1 MIAISTHFFYD
12 GVDSRFLN
20 IGLFR
25 EDKKISGDIAFS
37 QSIEYED
44 AGNGGTPFFKNLSR
58 SASSFEFLVAKFNN
72 LTQEILPLTV
82 KDRIDIMDFLIKDSP
97 REFIDLDAGSDIKT
111 YCTFKNASMETSPT
125 LRGFLRVTMELY
137 GYGSYLN
144 AVYSKNLVR
153 ENTKTIEVWNK
164 SNCESHI
171 NPIIEVDFTDTSG
184 LGYFQIE
191 NLNTHESIKV
201 YGKPGKYIVYNQNC
215 FISGEYDDYTG
226 EFISLKKGVNNIR
239 LSGNAYFVIKVASP
253 IAY

>member
-12 GVDSRFLN
+12 GIDSRFLN

-97 REFIDLDAGSDIKT
+97 KEFIDLDSEDIKC

-144 AVYSKNLVR
+144 AVYSANLTGAT
-153 ENTKTIEVWNK
+153 TKTIEVWNK
-164 SNCESHI
+164 SNCVNKI
-171 NPIIEVDFTDTSG
+171 APIIEVDFIDSG
-184 LGYFQIE
+184 KWGYFTIE
-191 NLNTHESIKV
+191 NLNTHQEITV
-201 YGKPGKYIVYNQNC
+201 YGEPGKYILYCENC
-215 FISGEYDDYTG
+215 FVDGNYSEIDG
-226 EFISLKKGVNNIR
+226 EFISLKKGVNNLR
-239 LSGNAYFVIKVASP
+239 LSGEANFVIKVASP